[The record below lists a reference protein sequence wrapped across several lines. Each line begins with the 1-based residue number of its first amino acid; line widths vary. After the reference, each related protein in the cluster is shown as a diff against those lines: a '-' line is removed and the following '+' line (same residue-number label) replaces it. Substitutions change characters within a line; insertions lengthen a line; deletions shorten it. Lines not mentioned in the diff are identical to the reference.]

1 MAAKTE
7 VVQEQRFVTPIL
19 ETEKGNLRGKSYKK
33 DVSKGPRMKLS
44 GVVNFE
50 GLSAGAVNVLR
61 EFQRTHPEVVI
72 TFSPDLS
79 NATASWQSFESM
91 SRLIRVA
98 ADAEIQK
105 AS

>member
-1 MAAKTE
+1 MLRWSRQIWK
-7 VVQEQRFVTPIL
+7 L
-19 ETEKGNLRGKSYKK
+19 EKGNIRGKTLGKNISM
-33 DVSKGPRMKLS
+33 GPRMKLS

-50 GLSAGAVNVLR
+50 GLSAGAINVLR

>member
-1 MAAKTE
+1 MLRWSRQIWK
-7 VVQEQRFVTPIL
+7 L
-19 ETEKGNLRGKSYKK
+19 KKGNIRGKTLGKNISM
-33 DVSKGPRMKLS
+33 GPRMKLS

-50 GLSAGAVNVLR
+50 GLSAGAINVLR